1 MKRREVIL
9 PNFKWDTTIYFIWKD
24 IQEDQFV
31 YKQGS
36 DVSGG
41 EILGF
46 GLSTCLAEKSYCK

>member
-9 PNFKWDTTIYFIWKD
+9 PNFKWDTTIYFIWK
-24 IQEDQFV
+24 EEAQFV

-46 GLSTCLAEKSYCK
+46 GLSTCLVES